1 MTNHDTLA
9 DIKGLWEGDRGG
21 LSYDSR
27 RALVALLKGPMI
39 VAHEMQ
45 HIWAAIISDEQT
57 LRSRL
62 NDVFLELVLDED
74 AGIAF
79 TRPANNGEDLTT
91 PEGRTHT
98 MPSVLRTRTLSHVDT
113 LVALHLRQE
122 LSLATPGDR
131 VVISYEELREHIRMY
146 RPDGERNETKMDK
159 RFDAA
164 FNRMV
169 EYSLLTPTE
178 TDDRFEV
185 SPALRS
191 IFDTVTVEGIKAE
204 YDARFKATET
214 GDDNADE

>member
-39 VAHEMQ
+39 VAHNTPNT
-45 HIWAAIISDEQT
+45 WSAIISDEQA

-98 MPSVLRTRTLSHVDT
+98 MPSVLRTKTLSHVDT

-122 LSLATPGDR
+122 LSLATPGER
-131 VVISYEELREHIRMY
+131 VVISREELRDHIRMY
-146 RPDGERNETKMDK
+146 RPDGDHNETTMDK

-164 FNRMV
+164 FKRMV
-169 EYSLLTPTE
+169 DYTLLAPTE

-191 IFDTVTVEGIKAE
+191 IFDTATVEGIKAE